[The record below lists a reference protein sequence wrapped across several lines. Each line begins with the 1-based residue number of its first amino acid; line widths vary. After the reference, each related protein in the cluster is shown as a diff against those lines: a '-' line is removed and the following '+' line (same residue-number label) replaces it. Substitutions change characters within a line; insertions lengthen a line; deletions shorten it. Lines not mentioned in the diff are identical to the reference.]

1 MEVAVA
7 GADVDRGCAVTTR
20 RPKPNFAALRRKLLT
35 WPGVE
40 EGSHYGQPSIKA
52 FSKFLTRA
60 KEDGDSIVISGVSFD
75 EREMLIETQGDVF
88 YITDH
93 YRNYPSILMRLS
105 VADPAAVEAM
115 LRRRWREL
123 APKKIR
129 AEYDAMATAAAP
141 NKTRRK
147 TT

>member
-1 MEVAVA
+1 MTA
-7 GADVDRGCAVTTR
+7 R
-20 RPKPNFAALRRKLLT
+20 RSNPDFAALKRKLLT
-35 WPGVE
+35 WAGVE
-40 EGSHYGQPSIKA
+40 ESSHYGQPSIKA
-52 FSKFLTRA
+52 FGKFLTRL

-105 VADPAAVEAM
+105 AADPAAVEAM
-115 LRRRWREL
+115 VRRRWREL

-129 AEYDAMATAAAP
+129 AEFDATTATTAAP
-141 NKTRRK
+141 PKTKPRRK
-147 TT
+147 PT

>member
-1 MEVAVA
+1 MAP
-7 GADVDRGCAVTTR
+7 RRTR
-20 RPKPNFAALRRKLLT
+20 LSYAALRRKLLG

-40 EGSHYGQPSIKA
+40 ESTSYGAPSLKA
-52 FSKFLTRA
+52 FGKFLTRL

-105 VADPAAVEAM
+105 AADPAAVEAM

-129 AEYDAMATAAAP
+129 AEFDAMTAAP
-141 NKTRRK
+141 PKKPRRK
-147 TT
+147 ST